1 MRRLISAPSRPDT
14 LSATTHG
21 LGSLVSPCMNEIVA
35 SYSRTAR
42 NGPKLSKHS
51 RLAFVFIK
59 NRKTSAVSTTDW
71 MVETQL
77 CKLRGTSETFV
88 GRACSIFHFLYKKL
102 KNVSCEYN
110 GLNGW
115 NSTLQA
121 AWYIRRVRII
131 WFLWTKP
138 TIWLSIP
145 WYSVLHKISSARVL
159 CFILMKDIQYRSV
172 TPLDAA
178 RVNRTIFHNHFVG
191 NVSTK

>member
-88 GRACSIFHFLYKKL
+88 GRAHILRFIFY
-102 KNVSCEYN
+102 
-110 GLNGW
+110 
-115 NSTLQA
+115 
-121 AWYIRRVRII
+121 YIVLINLRYGCY
-131 WFLWTKP
+131 
-138 TIWLSIP
+138 
-145 WYSVLHKISSARVL
+145 YSSKFHTFYGRSSARVL
-159 CFILMKDIQYRSV
+159 YFILMKDIGWWLPWMPPGSTGQFFK
-172 TPLDAA
+172 
-178 RVNRTIFHNHFVG
+178 TILCID
-191 NVSTK
+191 TI